1 MEFRA
6 LLATVLLILGS
17 TGLSTSDTRLE
28 IEVSI
33 PPVEWLVEQIG
44 GDLVEVSVLVAPG
57 ESPATYM
64 PSDAQVTHLMR
75 SRIFFRVGVPFE
87 QGLWFDAISK
97 MGRFD
102 MVDLRDGIDL
112 RGDDP
117 HIWLSPKL
125 LSIQAAT
132 VTDALSRAD
141 PNGRV
146 QYQANLDR
154 LDSRLEILDEE
165 IRRSLEPFKGRS
177 FFVFHPSWGYFADE
191 YGLQQVA
198 IESAGREPS
207 DQELTRL
214 QQEARQAGVGIV
226 FVQPQIQGRSAQAF
240 AGAIGARIEILDPL
254 AADVA
259 GNLAEVTAR
268 LIQSFGEGADDE
280 H

>member
-226 FVQPQIQGRSAQAF
+226 FGQPQSQGRSAQAF